1 MSDPVD
7 YNGGAARL
15 RLHRRRSIGYKFE
28 RSIADAATRLR
39 AFSIHSAGGGCFN
52 ARLDYCK
59 AKTLVIQNNTL
70 IWK

>member
-28 RSIADAATRLR
+28 RSKADAATWLHAFISRSAVAVRCDGR
-39 AFSIHSAGGGCFN
+39 APLFNPSDGRSI
-52 ARLDYCK
+52 L
-59 AKTLVIQNNTL
+59 
-70 IWK
+70 